1 MKTRR
6 HERLA
11 NRKDQGAGVEPLP
24 GCGVSPQNSFSFFC
38 TPPQAAREGGEKSRG
53 VPLNP
58 GKGPRPFAIPLLRW
72 SEVNKACVS
81 KIRDDSWIPLPQSR
95 TPSGG
100 RCGHAWGAGNAL
112 KNAFALISL
121 AIIAAFLLP
130 IPLAHAAANGR
141 IYGQLLDGTK
151 KNAPVVGQ
159 NVTLQMAQGNNARDV
174 TSIKTDAHGAFAFNG
189 LNTDKTINYAV
200 YTRYQGA
207 QYYTNLIDL
216 SAKPVQQAN
225 LTVYEATTS
234 STDIAIVQA
243 TVLLHEPDAQGG
255 VLSISEVFFFKNV
268 GTYTYVGSLDASKGK
283 PNALRFALPPQ
294 ARNVTLDKGFDGY
307 QALQVD
313 KGFATDAA
321 LPPGT
326 SQFIFSFQLPYKAA
340 TYDLSYDV
348 VYPTVQLS
356 LLVPTDVNVNSSAL
370 ASKGLITAG
379 QHPYRLY
386 QAKDLL
392 AGTAIR
398 AQLQGLPIVQSAPG
412 SLNPANLWL
421 IAGLLLMLAILAVTW
436 FLYRFTR
443 RPARRGA
450 MHHTHPR
457 SKSSGMPISAPAAP
471 SNRSAGASEVQE
483 KKSGDVARSQQQ
495 VLLRELLELDK
506 AYEVGKLKKA
516 VYQERRAKTK
526 ARLRTLMS
534 EEKAA
539 SANTK
544 EM

>member
-1 MKTRR
+1 MTPSKNRCGNYEKMMKRARTGASPIGVHLSRCSRAYLSPRQDATRVARRHAVACHPERSEGSDSPGTEILPLRYAQGFGSCAQHDRRGWTVSGALTRR
-6 HERLA
+6 A
-11 NRKDQGAGVEPLP
+11 V
-24 GCGVSPQNSFSFFC
+24 
-38 TPPQAAREGGEKSRG
+38 
-53 VPLNP
+53 
-58 GKGPRPFAIPLLRW
+58 
-72 SEVNKACVS
+72 
-81 KIRDDSWIPLPQSR
+81 
-95 TPSGG
+95 
-100 RCGHAWGAGNAL
+100 AL
-112 KNAFALISL
+112 VCLSMVF
-121 AIIAAFLLP
+121 AFLLP
-130 IPLAHAAANGR
+130 IPLAHAAASGR
-141 IYGQLLDGTK
+141 IYGRLLDGTK

-159 NVTLQMAQGNNARDV
+159 SVTLQMAQGNNARDV

-189 LNTDKTINYAV
+189 LNTGKTINYAV

-216 SAKPVQQAN
+216 GAQPAQQVN

-234 STDIAIVQA
+234 IADIAIVQA
-243 TVLLHEPDAQGG
+243 TVLLHAPDAQGG
-255 VLSISEVFFFKNV
+255 VLSISEVFFFKNI

-294 ARNVTLDKGFDGY
+294 ARNIALAKGFDGY

-326 SQFIFSFQLPYKAA
+326 SQFIFSFELPYKAA
-340 TYDLSYDV
+340 TYDLGYDV

-370 ASKGLITAG
+370 TSKGLITAD
-379 QHPYRLY
+379 QRPYRLY

-398 AQLQGLPIVQSAPG
+398 AQLQGLPVVQSASG
-412 SLNPANLWL
+412 SLNQSNIWL
-421 IAGLLLMLAILAVTW
+421 IGGLLLMLAILAVTV

-443 RPARRGA
+443 HPARRGA
-450 MHHTHPR
+450 KYHTYPR
-457 SKSSGMPISAPAAP
+457 SKSSGI
-471 SNRSAGASEVQE
+471 RAGGSPGRAEDTAGGQE
-483 KKSGDVARSQQQ
+483 KKSGAPARGQQQ
-495 VLLRELLELDK
+495 ALLRELLELDK
-506 AYEVGKLKKA
+506 AYEAGKLKKA
-516 VYQERRAKTK
+516 AYQERRARTK
-526 ARLRTLMS
+526 ARLRTLIN

-539 SANTK
+539 IANTK

>member
-1 MKTRR
+1 MGASPAPTIDDRIVSFAHKYNRQRR
-6 HERLA
+6 RSMVGATLA
-11 NRKDQGAGVEPLP
+11 VAL
-24 GCGVSPQNSFSFFC
+24 
-38 TPPQAAREGGEKSRG
+38 
-53 VPLNP
+53 
-58 GKGPRPFAIPLLRW
+58 
-72 SEVNKACVS
+72 AC
-81 KIRDDSWIPLPQSR
+81 L
-95 TPSGG
+95 
-100 RCGHAWGAGNAL
+100 AL
-112 KNAFALISL
+112 VF
-121 AIIAAFLLP
+121 AFLLP
-130 IPLAHAAANGR
+130 IPLAHAAASGR

-151 KNAPVVGQ
+151 KNVPVVGQ
-159 NVTLQMAQGNNARDV
+159 SVTLQMAQGSNSRDV
-174 TSIKTDAHGAFAFNG
+174 MSIKTDAHGAFAFNG
-189 LNTDKTINYAV
+189 LNTGKTINYAV

-216 SAKPVQQAN
+216 GTKPVQQVN

-234 STDIAIVQA
+234 IANIVIVQA
-243 TVLLHEPDAQGG
+243 TVLLHAPDAQGG
-255 VLSISEVFFFKNV
+255 VLSISEVFFFKNI

-283 PNALRFALPPQ
+283 PNALRFTLPPQ
-294 ARNVTLDKGFDGY
+294 ARNVTLAKGFDGY

-326 SQFIFSFQLPYKAA
+326 SQFIFSFELPYKAA
-340 TYDLSYDV
+340 TYDLGYDV

-370 ASKGLITAG
+370 ASKGLITAD

-398 AQLQGLPIVQSAPG
+398 AQLQGLPVVQSAPG
-412 SLNPANLWL
+412 SLNQSNIWL
-421 IAGLLLMLAILAVTW
+421 IAGLLLMLAIVAVTC

-443 RPARRGA
+443 RSARRGA
-450 MHHTHPR
+450 MYHTYPR
-457 SKSSGMPISAPAAP
+457 SKSSRARAG
-471 SNRSAGASEVQE
+471 GASGRAEGTDAGQE
-483 KKSGDVARSQQQ
+483 KKSGEAARSQQQ
-495 VLLRELLELDK
+495 ALLRELLELDK
-506 AYEVGKLKKA
+506 AYEAGKLKKA
-516 VYQERRAKTK
+516 AYQERRAKTK

-539 SANTK
+539 IANTK

>member
-1 MKTRR
+1 MKTRPR
-6 HERLA
+6 EIPLVGQRA
-11 NRKDQGAGVEPLP
+11 RAGV
-24 GCGVSPQNSFSFFC
+24 
-38 TPPQAAREGGEKSRG
+38 
-53 VPLNP
+53 
-58 GKGPRPFAIPLLRW
+58 PR
-72 SEVNKACVS
+72 
-81 KIRDDSWIPLPQSR
+81 
-95 TPSGG
+95 
-100 RCGHAWGAGNAL
+100 AGLAPAL
-112 KNAFALISL
+112 KNAGALTRRAVAL
-121 AIIAAFLLP
+121 ACLAFVFAFLLP

-159 NVTLQMAQGNNARDV
+159 SVTLQMAQGNNARDV
-174 TSIKTDAHGAFAFNG
+174 ASIKTDAQGSFAFNA
-189 LNTDKTINYAV
+189 LDTVKTINYAV

-216 SAKPVQQAN
+216 STKAVQQVN
-225 LTVYEATTS
+225 LTVYEATS
-234 STDIAIVQA
+234 SAAGIAIVQA

-283 PNALRFALPPQ
+283 PNALRFALPPH
-294 ARNVTLDKGFDGY
+294 ARNISLDKGFDGY

-326 SQFIFSFQLPYKAA
+326 SQFIFSFELPYTAA
-340 TYDLSYDV
+340 TYNLTYAV

-370 ASKGLITAG
+370 VSKGLITAD
-379 QHPYRLY
+379 QRPYRLY

-392 AGTAIR
+392 AGTAVQ
-398 AQLQGLPIVQSAPG
+398 AQLQGLPVVQSATP
-412 SLNPANLWL
+412 SLNQANIWL

-443 RPARRGA
+443 RPASRSPLYRGTPL
-450 MHHTHPR
+450 HRGTPLKRSRPR
-457 SKSSGMPISAPAAP
+457 SSPVKTRSITPPAP
-471 SNRSAGASEVQE
+471 SDHSEDSVEGQE
-483 KKSGDVARSQQQ
+483 KKPGVAIHSQQQ
-495 VLLRELLELDK
+495 ALLRELLELDK
-506 AYEVGKLKKA
+506 AYEAGKLKKA
-516 VYQERRAKTK
+516 AYQERRARTK

-534 EEKAA
+534 EEKAK
-539 SANTK
+539 T
-544 EM
+544 

>member
-1 MKTRR
+1 MKRAR
-6 HERLA
+6 A
-11 NRKDQGAGVEPLP
+11 GA
-24 GCGVSPQNSFSFFC
+24 SP
-38 TPPQAAREGGEKSRG
+38 RG
-53 VPLNP
+53 VNLSTAVILSAAKDLWLGTAQILRCAQDDRWRAGRPQRRSLKHVKAGPSWLKLTPLGASP
-58 GKGPRPFAIPLLRW
+58 APTIDDRIVSFARKCNGQSHRSMVGATLAVALPSQLAVAL
-72 SEVNKACVS
+72 VS
-81 KIRDDSWIPLPQSR
+81 
-95 TPSGG
+95 
-100 RCGHAWGAGNAL
+100 A
-112 KNAFALISL
+112 SL
-121 AIIAAFLLP
+121 ALVFAFLLP

-159 NVTLQMAQGNNARDV
+159 SVTLQMAQGNNARDV
-174 TSIKTDAHGAFAFNG
+174 TSIKTDARGAFAFNG

-216 SAKPVQQAN
+216 STKPVQQAN

-283 PNALRFALPPQ
+283 PNALRFALSPQ

-392 AGTAIR
+392 AGTAIW
-398 AQLQGLPIVQSAPG
+398 AQLQGLPVVQSAPG

-421 IAGLLLMLAILAVTW
+421 IVGLLLMLAILAVTW

-443 RPARRGA
+443 RPARRGVKYRA
-450 MHHTHPR
+450 RPR
-457 SKSSGMPISAPAAP
+457 SKSSGVRIDVPGAPASRAEGT
-471 SNRSAGASEVQE
+471 AEGQE
-483 KKSGDVARSQQQ
+483 KKTGVAVHSQQQ
-495 VLLRELLELDK
+495 ALLRELMELDK
-506 AYEVGKLKKA
+506 AYEAGKLKKA
-516 VYQERRAKTK
+516 AYQERRAKTK

-534 EEKAA
+534 EENAA
-539 SANTK
+539 RANTQK
-544 EM
+544 M